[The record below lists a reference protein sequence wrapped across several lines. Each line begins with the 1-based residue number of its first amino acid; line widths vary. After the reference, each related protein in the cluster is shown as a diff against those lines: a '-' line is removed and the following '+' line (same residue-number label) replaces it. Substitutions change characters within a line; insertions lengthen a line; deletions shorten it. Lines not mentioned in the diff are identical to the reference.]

1 MYIGGG
7 WSVFDGLEF
16 VSARQDT
23 LFCQP
28 EAKVRNFF
36 TAKEALL
43 QIYFDAMLDQSLQ
56 NFVKRSDV
64 FWVSGRMD

>member
-36 TAKEALL
+36 TAKEAFLKVDL
-43 QIYFDAMLDQSLQ
+43 NVVLHQPLQ
-56 NFVKRSDV
+56 NIVERSDV
-64 FWVSGRMD
+64 FLVGC

>member
-1 MYIGGG
+1 VASKEVAKAQELSNLMYIGGG

-43 QIYFDAMLDQSLQ
+43 
-56 NFVKRSDV
+56 
-64 FWVSGRMD
+64 